1 MRLPQKP
8 QAACA
13 GAAQTSPAV
22 ASGSSAPDPS
32 AVSTN
37 ASSPSAPDASA
48 TPPRDARFAG
58 VFRYAGARAPEPATP
73 RTGAG
78 LAAELTAL
86 AALAGRYLEA
96 GKARIAADVLCEADA
111 ALAAARRAIEGD
123 AQGLHPGLWRGGA
136 RSDDAATRA
145 LAEAEAA
152 LVDAR
157 ARLAAG
163 VGAARAIAKVG
174 DGQHPKRTV
183 MLFGSSANPPTGMGG
198 HMGIVAWG
206 ARDARV
212 DLADD
217 AHPERAREA
226 VPMDEVWVLPVYK
239 HAFASKSN
247 LAPFEHRAAMAK
259 LAFESIPGLE
269 GRVHVADAEK
279 RVIERAFAEAARRGE
294 PPESVRVGTIDVV
307 RTLMGEHPDTQFVLA
322 LGADTFADLTAGKW
336 KEGDTLRQLLP
347 ILVVPRE
354 GVAGTEDNAPQLTDI
369 SSTKVR
375 GSTDL
380 GFLQQALHPDVLAY
394 IQTHKLYA
402 FTDNANVPAST

>member
-1 MRLPQKP
+1 VPPKP
-8 QAACA
+8 QGLSASAAPPTPAPSA
-13 GAAQTSPAV
+13 GASTAGTPGAPAPT
-22 ASGSSAPDPS
+22 SAPRGPEVD
-32 AVSTN
+32 AT
-37 ASSPSAPDASA
+37 APK
-48 TPPRDARFAG
+48 DARFAG
-58 VFRYAGARAPEPATP
+58 VFRYGGARAPEPATP
-73 RTGAG
+73 RTGAT

-86 AALAGRYLEA
+86 ATLAGRYADA
-96 GKARIAADVLCEADA
+96 GKPRIAADVLREADA
-111 ALAAARRAIEGD
+111 ALAAARRALEGE

-136 RSDDAATRA
+136 RSGDASARA
-145 LAEAEAA
+145 LADAEATLA
-152 LVDAR
+152 SAR
-157 ARLAAG
+157 ASLAGAKAIAAAG
-163 VGAARAIAKVG
+163 DGPRA
-174 DGQHPKRTV
+174 KRTV
-183 MLFGSSANPPTGMGG
+183 MIFGSSANPPTGLGG

-259 LAFESIPGLE
+259 LAFESMPGLE
-269 GRVHVADAEK
+269 GRVRVADAEK
-279 RVIERAFAEAARRGE
+279 RVIERAFAEAARRGDAT
-294 PPESVRVGTIDVV
+294 ESVRVGTIDVV
-307 RTLMGEHPDTQFVLA
+307 RTLMSEHPDTQFVLA

-347 ILVVPRE
+347 ILVLPRE
-354 GVAGTEDNAPQLTDI
+354 GVAGVAGTEDNAPKLTDV

-402 FTDNANVPAST
+402 FADNADGPAST